1 MINIS
6 IKNLYHK
13 SSNDNVINCIAF
25 NSEFSSIVY
34 AYTEY
39 YSQIYNFYSILYF
52 NVISV
57 FVNFCNSIFNNY
69 LHIYFA

>member
-39 YSQIYNFYSILYF
+39 QIIFKFIISTLYSI
-52 NVISV
+52 SM
-57 FVNFCNSIFNNY
+57 
-69 LHIYFA
+69 